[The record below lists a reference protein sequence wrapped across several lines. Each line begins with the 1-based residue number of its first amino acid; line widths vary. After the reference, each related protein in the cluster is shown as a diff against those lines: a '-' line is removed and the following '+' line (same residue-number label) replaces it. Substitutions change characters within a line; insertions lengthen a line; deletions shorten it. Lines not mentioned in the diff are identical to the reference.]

1 MNTEKTI
8 NILNVLIQ
16 MNNDRIEGYERAIY
30 DTEEEDLKVLFGEFS
45 ATSRRLNDE
54 LVDEVENL
62 DGEPIEGST
71 TSGKLFRIWMDVK
84 SALTKKDLIAILNS
98 CEYGED
104 WAVKEYEKVLNEQ
117 WEFLTVEQIEMLRDQ
132 YALIKRD
139 HDEIKEFRNQVKA

>member
-16 MNNDRIEGYERAIY
+16 MNNDRIEGYERAIN

-84 SALTKKDLIAILNS
+84 SALTRKDIFGILNS
-98 CEYGED
+98 CEYGEE
-104 WAVKEYEKVLNEQ
+104 WAVKEYERVINEQ
-117 WEFLTVEQIEMLRDQ
+117 WEFLTVDQIEMLRDQ
-132 YALIKRD
+132 YVLIKKD
-139 HDEIKEFRNQVKA
+139 HDEIKEFRNQVKV